1 MSNVDSSGGIRGRVG
16 RSMDYSQLLKIR
28 KQGILTAAYRG
39 AIEIGNTVFNRD
51 KKTRGFDNGVVQ
63 VFFQKGLYL
72 SSARGGN
79 AAVGGGTF
87 TVPFDLNGE
96 PDLSGLSAAEIQI
109 FMFISAYV
117 RALIEGTGGEQ
128 AALANIT
135 TNLPITYTYTGTL
148 GDSGTRF
155 TGNIASDFASL
166 SSVST
171 AGIGDPLG
179 ISISYS

>member
-1 MSNVDSSGGIRGRVG
+1 
-16 RSMDYSQLLKIR
+16 MDYSQLLKIR

-87 TVPFDLNGE
+87 TVPFDLNGD
-96 PDLSGLSAAEIQI
+96 PDPSGLSAAELQI

-117 RALIEGTGGEQ
+117 SALIEDEGQE

-155 TGNIASDFASL
+155 TGNIASDLASL